1 MWINWEKY
9 EEARDTLEMSLRTRQ
24 AREGQR
30 YQKKLDEFFKA
41 IEGVQGNESE
51 LRTKFTDIMV
61 KGNAVKDTDW
71 FLNKYI
77 KVLPR
82 TAAK

>member
-1 MWINWEKY
+1 MKLKVSNLDLLKDLSERWINWEKY

-41 IEGVQGNESE
+41 IEG
-51 LRTKFTDIMV
+51 
-61 KGNAVKDTDW
+61 AV
-71 FLNKYI
+71 
-77 KVLPR
+77 
-82 TAAK
+82 